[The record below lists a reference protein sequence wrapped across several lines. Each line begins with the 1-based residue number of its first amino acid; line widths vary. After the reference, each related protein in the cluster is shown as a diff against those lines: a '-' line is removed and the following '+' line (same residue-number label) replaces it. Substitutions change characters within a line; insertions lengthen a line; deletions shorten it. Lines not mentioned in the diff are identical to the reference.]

1 MYASFSFC
9 PPDLPPES
17 AYVSYSLSS
26 SRNRSEAVNV
36 YQFRTSVTCRVHFW
50 SASVSPS
57 RPLNRSMIRFTC
69 RNFCSEYWS
78 SPVPLGHRVVGAGP
92 QVGAEVPD
100 LDVRGL
106 LRFEP
111 DVPARVV
118 VHVEQGAVDRVD
130 PLPDQVGL
138 PDQLGLELGDLADR
152 VLVQVRLEL
161 VLEAGQVVVREPLVQ
176 LTVAVAASTALSSS
190 AVSTG

>member
-26 SRNRSEAVNV
+26 SRYRSEAVKV

-69 RNFCSEYWS
+69 KNFCSEYWS
-78 SPVPLGHRVVGAGP
+78 SRSYPADTASSVQARRSARKSLISTFGVCCGSSLMYRP
-92 QVGAEVPD
+92 
-100 LDVRGL
+100 GL
-106 LRFEP
+106 
-111 DVPARVV
+111 
-118 VHVEQGAVDRVD
+118 
-130 PLPDQVGL
+130 
-138 PDQLGLELGDLADR
+138 
-152 VLVQVRLEL
+152 
-161 VLEAGQVVVREPLVQ
+161 
-176 LTVAVAASTALSSS
+176 
-190 AVSTG
+190 